1 MRQKPVLYHN
11 PRCSKSR
18 ETLALLLD
26 RNVSVEVVEYL
37 ESPPTKAALESLAAM
52 LGDEAQR
59 MVRTK
64 EPAYVTSGLDE
75 KSGIGAIAEAIA
87 REPIL
92 LERPILVVGERAA
105 IGRPPENVLKLID

>member
-1 MRQKPVLYHN
+1 MAKPVLYHN

-37 ESPPTKAALESLAAM
+37 KHPLTAAEVEVLAGK
-52 LGDEAQR
+52 LGDDARR

-64 EPAYVTSGLDE
+64 EAAYEDSGLDAN
-75 KSGIGAIAEAIA
+75 SSVEAIA
-87 REPIL
+87 RAIAKEPVL
-92 LERPILVVGERAA
+92 LERPILVVGDKAA
-105 IGRPPENVLKLID
+105 IGRPPERVLGLFG

>member
-1 MRQKPVLYHN
+1 MAKPVLYHN

-37 ESPPTKAALESLAAM
+37 KIPLTAAEVEELAEK
-52 LGDEAQR
+52 LGDDARR

-64 EPAYVTSGLDE
+64 EAAYEDSGLDAE
-75 KSGIGAIAEAIA
+75 SNIEAIA
-87 REPIL
+87 KAIAKEPVL
-92 LERPILVVGERAA
+92 LERPILVVGDKAA
-105 IGRPPENVLKLID
+105 IGRPPERVLDLFS